1 MLWVHKDRSNLLRE
15 REMHSK
21 SCEIRPI
28 STLSKGKRLKREA
41 REKLFTVSRAFV
53 QYVEGDY
60 ALLLVVLEVVKAD
73 VISSVFAVGLC

>member
-1 MLWVHKDRSNLLRE
+1 MLWVHKDRSNLSME
-15 REMHSK
+15 REMQAN

-28 STLSKGKRLKREA
+28 STVFKGKRLEREA

-60 ALLLVVLEVVKAD
+60 AFFLVILEVVKAD
-73 VISSVFAVGLC
+73 VISSAFAVGLC